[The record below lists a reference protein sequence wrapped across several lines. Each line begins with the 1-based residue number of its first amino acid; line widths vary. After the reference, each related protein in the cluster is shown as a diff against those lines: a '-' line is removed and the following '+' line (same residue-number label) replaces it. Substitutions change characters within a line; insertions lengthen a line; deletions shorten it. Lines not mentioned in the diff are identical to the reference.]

1 MGTTPSQ
8 SPPSSPSSPALPF
21 PTFCGTS
28 SNQETLKNTKKTEID
43 LTSTYSLPKG
53 TFTNDSIHLFTSME
67 KTLFNIIPTSN
78 IPALRYLTINNVN
91 INILDEDR
99 TSPLHVASRFSSV
112 QMIEE
117 VINQGA
123 MINIPDIVGWTS
135 LHIACYY
142 DRPDVTLLL
151 LKNGANYK
159 TRNRDKETPRDL
171 ALKNNCLSCVKV
183 IDNFC
188 KYQKIEIEKFVHE
201 LNSGFKNKINLRLD
215 DVFKKYL
222 KYQKLRGEFLK
233 SHLDFNEKEEEEE
246 EGLSDNFEEM
256 DNFNNFNNYNNNG
269 NFNNTFNSNYNNNY
283 SNNYNSNLNE
293 NNKYDFNC
301 FNFGLRKEKD
311 EYENIEKY
319 INLMCKEM
327 SNRKENQIY
336 WNKDNNFVD
345 NNNKVDIEQ
354 YFSTPVKSSK
364 EKKYE
369 ELLSKYKYI
378 PHKHKFYLNYIF
390 ENGMFKSKTFK
401 EENKDKNNILIHM
414 PSSLPSMTSMNSL
427 NQLKKNSLLLTNN
440 LINIDNNIIINNDKE
455 NNMNKNNKNIN
466 NNKKENY
473 EINEEEIYKTYSL
486 DENNSK
492 SSNES
497 LDIEIENNINNKNK
511 KLIFNETNTSITINN
526 NDDEEDEDKTL
537 SIDDENIA
545 HNLIVENS
553 RNLLNDQ
560 VIFKNI
566 SNKFYKFTNCDFS
579 IFLKENNDIFEEILY
594 VLFYFDYY
602 FGLMFLI
609 SVCNINNSMLNLI
622 SYITSNIFDQ
632 KLKMLILTNSNP
644 FILKI
649 YFNSFYFSNISIIES
664 IYKSFKYFDLS
675 TNNISLIDQL
685 SKSFSESYYEQIQ
698 DKKENHFKSQNSIYY
713 FTFAFIITELN
724 YKNSEDKE
732 KIIFDMI
739 VMLKNLNE
747 GKNFNKEIINEA
759 ISNIK
764 SEKNILNSIDEKYN
778 NLKIDY
784 KNYIKI
790 YENEKEKIYNYF
802 YLNGLFVLF
811 KKNILYK
818 FFYIKILNK
827 IKCEIKKENNQ
838 IKVYNSSSDNKNYL
852 YIIKNNNDHYEM
864 IPYEKIIFEVNS
876 TIIINDLEKFFYSN

>member
-1 MGTTPSQ
+1 M
-8 SPPSSPSSPALPF
+8 
-21 PTFCGTS
+21 
-28 SNQETLKNTKKTEID
+28 
-43 LTSTYSLPKG
+43 
-53 TFTNDSIHLFTSME
+53 ND
-67 KTLFNIIPTSN
+67 
-78 IPALRYLTINNVN
+78 INNSL
-91 INILDEDR
+91 IL
-99 TSPLHVASRFSSV
+99 
-112 QMIEE
+112 
-117 VINQGA
+117 N
-123 MINIPDIVGWTS
+123 
-135 LHIACYY
+135 
-142 DRPDVTLLL
+142 
-151 LKNGANYK
+151 
-159 TRNRDKETPRDL
+159 
-171 ALKNNCLSCVKV
+171 
-183 IDNFC
+183 
-188 KYQKIEIEKFVHE
+188 
-201 LNSGFKNKINLRLD
+201 
-215 DVFKKYL
+215 
-222 KYQKLRGEFLK
+222 
-233 SHLDFNEKEEEEE
+233 
-246 EGLSDNFEEM
+246 
-256 DNFNNFNNYNNNG
+256 
-269 NFNNTFNSNYNNNY
+269 
-283 SNNYNSNLNE
+283 
-293 NNKYDFNC
+293 
-301 FNFGLRKEKD
+301 KD
-311 EYENIEKY
+311 EQEDY
-319 INLMCKEM
+319 
-327 SNRKENQIY
+327 
-336 WNKDNNFVD
+336 
-345 NNNKVDIEQ
+345 
-354 YFSTPVKSSK
+354 
-364 EKKYE
+364 
-369 ELLSKYKYI
+369 
-378 PHKHKFYLNYIF
+378 
-390 ENGMFKSKTFK
+390 
-401 EENKDKNNILIHM
+401 
-414 PSSLPSMTSMNSL
+414 
-427 NQLKKNSLLLTNN
+427 
-440 LINIDNNIIINNDKE
+440 
-455 NNMNKNNKNIN
+455 
-466 NNKKENY
+466 
-473 EINEEEIYKTYSL
+473 
-486 DENNSK
+486 
-492 SSNES
+492 
-497 LDIEIENNINNKNK
+497 
-511 KLIFNETNTSITINN
+511 
-526 NDDEEDEDKTL
+526 DEDKTL

-553 RNLLNDQ
+553 RNISNDQ

-566 SNKFYKFTNCDFS
+566 SNKFYKFSNCDFS
-579 IFLKENNDIFEEILY
+579 IFLAEHNDIFEEILY

-664 IYKSFKYFDLS
+664 IYKSFKYFNLS

-698 DKKENHFKSQNSIYY
+698 DKKENDFKSQNSIYY

-764 SEKNILNSIDEKYN
+764 NEKNILNSIDEKYN

-811 KKNILYK
+811 NKNILYK

-827 IKCEIKKENNQ
+827 IKCEINKENNQ